1 MPLEE
6 YICKKHDPET
16 KATDQ
21 EIADNETWWATKH
34 KLLTNVDTE

>member
-6 YICKKHDPET
+6 YICKKHDAET
-16 KATDQ
+16 KATDK

-34 KLLTNVDTE
+34 KLRTNVDTE